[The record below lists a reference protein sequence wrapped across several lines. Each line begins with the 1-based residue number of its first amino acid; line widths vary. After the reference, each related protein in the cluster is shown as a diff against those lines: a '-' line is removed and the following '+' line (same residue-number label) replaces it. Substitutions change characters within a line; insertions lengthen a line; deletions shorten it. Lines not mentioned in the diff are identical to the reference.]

1 MTLQDNKD
9 LISKGIKEFN
19 ILLDQQVFPD
29 PPIPEEAMATIVDD
43 WVNLYINY
51 YKLQMTG
58 EQQEQD
64 QALQE
69 LRQELTT
76 LSAPF
81 VDKYKAFLKSL

>member
-19 ILLDQQVFPD
+19 SLLEQQVFPD

-43 WVNLYINY
+43 WVNLYVNY

-58 EQQEQD
+58 EQEQQD
-64 QALQE
+64 KALQE
-69 LRQELTT
+69 LRQELVI

-81 VDKYKAFLKSL
+81 LEKYKAFLKSS